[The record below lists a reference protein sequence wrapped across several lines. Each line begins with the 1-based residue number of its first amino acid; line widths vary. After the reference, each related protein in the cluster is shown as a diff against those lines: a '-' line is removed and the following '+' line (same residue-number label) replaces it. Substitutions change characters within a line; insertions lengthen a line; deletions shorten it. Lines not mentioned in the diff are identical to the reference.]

1 MQKLL
6 LYILVLFSANS
17 FAQSTKIKI
26 KKEKETKKEA
36 QKSNVQTSMMS
47 IDIFYGNIVY
57 KDKFYNQLNTR
68 DSFNINTPPV
78 LLGIGVSG
86 LERAIGATYLVF
98 EINAKKYL
106 ERQIT
111 INDSIKTIFSGASF
125 GMAIGKRFTTQ
136 NRNLSVTCYLGF
148 NSGRCTLK
156 NSENVSMQKQFFCP
170 KITVQPK
177 LMIKRLAIFLTIE
190 AQGDPTSGKWTS
202 TYSNKK
208 GDTNINALYQTSI
221 IGLVG
226 LGYRI
231 SYF

>member
-1 MQKLL
+1 MHKLL
-6 LYILVLFSANS
+6 LFIFIICSFNF
-17 FAQSTKIKI
+17 FAQATKIKI

-36 QKSNVQTSMMS
+36 QRLNALNSMTS
-47 IDIFYGNIVY
+47 IDVCYGNMVY

-68 DSFNINTPPV
+68 DSFNINTAPI

-86 LERAIGATYLVF
+86 LERSVGATHFVF
-98 EINAKKYL
+98 EINGKKYL
-106 ERQIT
+106 ERQII

-125 GMAIGKRFTTQ
+125 GMGVGKRFTTQ

-156 NSENVSMQKQFFCP
+156 NSENVSMHKQFFCP

-177 LMIKRLAIFLTIE
+177 LMIKRIAISLTIE

-208 GDTNINALYQTSI
+208 DDVNINALYQTSI

-231 SYF
+231 YYF